1 MDGFKRLNADL
12 SHFSCGSS
20 RHGVAAAVGTYR
32 RAVAKA
38 QYRISS
44 TIASG
49 GMYNLLLADAGT
61 LLSRKQKSP
70 GCWPLLKPHGR
81 C

>member
-20 RHGVAAAVGTYR
+20 RHSVAAAVGTYR

-49 GMYNLLLADAGT
+49 DMYNCSWQMLDVPST
-61 LLSRKQKSP
+61 KQKSP
-70 GCWPLLKPHGR
+70 GRWPLVKPHGR

>member
-20 RHGVAAAVGTYR
+20 RHGVAAAVGTFR

-49 GMYNLLLADAGT
+49 GMYNLLLADAEPCYRRSK
-61 LLSRKQKSP
+61 SRLDV
-70 GCWPLLKPHGR
+70 GLC
-81 C
+81 